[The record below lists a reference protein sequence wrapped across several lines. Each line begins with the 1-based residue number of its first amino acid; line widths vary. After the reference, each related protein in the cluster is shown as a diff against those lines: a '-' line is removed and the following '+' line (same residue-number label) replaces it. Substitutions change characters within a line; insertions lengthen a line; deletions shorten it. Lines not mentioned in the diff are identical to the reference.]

1 MRTPTKFLISIT
13 QPPNRVVFYLVINQL
28 PIQTSIQGKLSGD
41 LFKKKHK
48 KIWKIIR
55 RLKICVADASTYST
69 GTEMKIL
76 SQNINKKRLN
86 NFVGNQNKCI
96 FVFNKNLNHE
106 QRTSIRSS
114 K

>member
-1 MRTPTKFLISIT
+1 L
-13 QPPNRVVFYLVINQL
+13 
-28 PIQTSIQGKLSGD
+28 GD
-41 LFKKKHK
+41 NPSFE
-48 KIWKIIR
+48 
-55 RLKICVADASTYST
+55 ICVADARTYST

-114 K
+114 KRSNR